1 MRHRFVIVSG
11 LPASGKSTLGR
22 AIASALNLSFLDK
35 DEILE
40 GLFDRVGVGDSVWRT
55 KLSRT
60 ADEVLCREAHA
71 LPGAVV
77 TSWWRHRE
85 SKSESGTPTDWLSS
99 LPGDLVELYCAC
111 SPYTAA
117 NRFFGRNRHAGHL
130 DGRYTHAD
138 LLEQFRQQS
147 SLGPLAV
154 GRLVRVDTEAPPQIA
169 DVLTELLRQSG
180 QLPCDVFTAA

>member
-22 AIASALNLSFLDK
+22 AIACALNLSFLDK

-60 ADEVLCREAHA
+60 ADEVLYREAHA
-71 LPGAVV
+71 SPGAVV
-77 TSWWRHRE
+77 TSWWRHPD

-99 LPGDLVELYCAC
+99 LPGGLVELYCTC
-111 SPYTAA
+111 GPDTAA
-117 NRFFGRNRHAGHL
+117 NRFIGRNRHAGYL

-138 LLEQFRQQS
+138 LLEKFHQQS
-147 SLGPLAV
+147 SLGPLTV
-154 GRLVRVDTEAPPQIA
+154 GRRVRVDTEAPPQVA

-180 QLPCDVFTAA
+180 QLPCDASTAA